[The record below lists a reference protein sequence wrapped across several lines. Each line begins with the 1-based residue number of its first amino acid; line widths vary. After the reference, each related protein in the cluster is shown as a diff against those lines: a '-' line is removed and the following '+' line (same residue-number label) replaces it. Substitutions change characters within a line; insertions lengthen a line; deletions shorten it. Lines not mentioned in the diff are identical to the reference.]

1 MGLVGSVEPS
11 GWFGSAAGDSSG
23 RAGAGVACVAST
35 AVPIVV
41 FDWRRSIPGSAF
53 TPEAGA
59 LFCPQTDCFV
69 ASSGSGPQYGLRSP
83 GYTER

>member
-23 RAGAGVACVAST
+23 RAVVGVACAAST
-35 AVPIVV
+35 AVLIVV
-41 FDWRRSIPGSAF
+41 SDLRRSIPGSAF
-53 TPEAGA
+53 TPEAEA

-69 ASSGSGPQYGLRSP
+69 ASSESGPRYGLRSP
-83 GYTER
+83 GYTEK